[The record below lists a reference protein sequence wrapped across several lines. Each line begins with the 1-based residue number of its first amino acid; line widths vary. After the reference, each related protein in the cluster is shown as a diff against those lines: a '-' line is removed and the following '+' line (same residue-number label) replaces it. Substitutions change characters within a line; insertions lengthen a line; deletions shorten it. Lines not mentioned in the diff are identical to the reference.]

1 MKIKGLPIQCVE
13 AVFLGVYL
21 TSTFKEVER
30 IPVSFK
36 SKLFTNTIIIII
48 IIIKNKVNLEKIF
61 IDILY

>member
-36 SKLFTNTIIIII
+36 SKLFTTTIIIIVIVIVII
-48 IIIKNKVNLEKIF
+48 IIIKKK
-61 IDILY
+61 